1 MIRVHIADD
10 HAVFRSGLR
19 ALLDKEP
26 DMEVVGET
34 GSGFDTIRAADDTEF
49 DVLLLDINMPG
60 LAGPRVA
67 EAVLEKK
74 PRQAI
79 VVLTMHEDEY
89 YVREMFRIGVKGFVL
104 KQSTGSDLVQA
115 IRAVRAGN
123 QYIDPTVTG
132 QVLGPFIG
140 RKPRGKGRLGKIT
153 RREKE
158 VCQLLAL
165 GHTNCEVAYQL
176 SISERTVEA
185 HRHKI
190 MAKLELR
197 SRAELVRFAID
208 NGVLDPILGRGV
220 DSHVTS
226 HAPACQELQ

>member
-1 MIRVHIADD
+1 
-10 HAVFRSGLR
+10 
-19 ALLDKEP
+19 
-26 DMEVVGET
+26 
-34 GSGFDTIRAADDTEF
+34 
-49 DVLLLDINMPG
+49 
-60 LAGPRVA
+60 VA
-67 EAVLEKK
+67 EAVLENE

-89 YVREMFRIGVKGFVL
+89 YVREMFRIGVVGFVL
-104 KQSTGSDLVQA
+104 KKSPGSDLVQA
-115 IRAVRAGN
+115 IRAVQAGN
-123 QYIDPTVTG
+123 QYIDPTVAS
-132 QVLGPFIG
+132 QVLAPFIG
-140 RKPRGKGRLGKIT
+140 RAPRVEGRLGKLT

-165 GHTNCEVAYQL
+165 GHTNCEVAHQL

-208 NGVLDPILGRGV
+208 NGLLDPLLGRDTEAERRENAAGPGGRF
-220 DSHVTS
+220 DSRTT
-226 HAPACQELQ
+226 ACQELR